1 MRPAKLDPADSRLKC
16 YHGESVPGICIEI
29 TSCPAT
35 RLVQPAFQPPPSRF
49 SFFFLYFFSFFLH
62 SSSRSGSS
70 RSIFQFAVPEVERSR
85 LAEASL
91 LISNCRGRGIAH
103 PRAFSLFFPVN
114 GEERASVGSRF
125 RSNPR
130 NSHRPTPFAPFVLVS
145 TSATAE
151 RGRSRTEP
159 VSWNNGEKEPDGTR
173 RKWWKDGTGDRTLLR
188 TERVKRWGG
197 KWE

>member
-1 MRPAKLDPADSRLKC
+1 M
-16 YHGESVPGICIEI
+16 PGICIEI

-49 SFFFLYFFSFFLH
+49 SFFLSLFFFLFFFILHLEAGAARLFFSSLCQKSRDRDWRKPAFLLATVVDG
-62 SSSRSGSS
+62 GS
-70 RSIFQFAVPEVERSR
+70 P
-85 LAEASL
+85 
-91 LISNCRGRGIAH
+91 H
-103 PRAFSLFFPVN
+103 PRTFSLFFPVN

-130 NSHRPTPFAPFVLVS
+130 NSHRPTPFAPFALVS
-145 TSATAE
+145 ASVTAE

-159 VSWNNGEKEPDGTR
+159 VSWNNGGKEPDGTR

-188 TERVKRWGG
+188 TERVKGWGG